1 MRTLNKTD
9 IMKKIL
15 LLALLV
21 MSMAVTA
28 QEKRYVIQGEMSSP
42 VLCYSNEAVTEVRLE
57 QMVDGQM
64 VEVASSPVVGNKF
77 MFEGI
82 VPQELAL
89 YNITGFDNGTI
100 QVFVEEG
107 VINVGPFDAAY
118 PVGARIG
125 GTPSNDM
132 YQAYID
138 LNGECIK
145 EAKVRMKEA
154 QESMPAE
161 VKGNLEAEA
170 KYTSPVFYVNNM
182 HFKVAIMDFIYKN
195 IDSPVA
201 LYIIKYSMM
210 PAFATDV
217 IQDFI
222 DAVPAELHSLS
233 MYKELVNDVLSANL
247 KVGSQAPDITG
258 RTPDGKPVSLS
269 DFRGKYVFLD
279 FWASW
284 CAPCRREIPYL
295 KEALA
300 YSGES
305 ENLVV
310 LSYSIDDEYEDWIG
324 CIADN
329 ELTHRNWVHI
339 SSLKGWNSE
348 GIKLFGVKGV
358 PFTALIGPDGNVVAF
373 ELRGEEMVKRLRKI
387 VDDVNE

>member
-1 MRTLNKTD
+1 MRK
-9 IMKKIL
+9 L
-15 LLALLV
+15 LVLALLAISTV
-21 MSMAVTA
+21 ITA
-28 QEKRYVIQGEMSSP
+28 QEKRYVIKGEMSSP
-42 VLCYSNEAVTEVRLE
+42 VLCYSNETVTEVKLE

-64 VEVASSPVVGNKF
+64 VETATAPVVDNKF
-77 MFEGI
+77 VFEGV
-82 VPQELAL
+82 VPAELGL
-89 YNITGFDNGTI
+89 FNITGFDNGTI
-100 QVFVEEG
+100 QLFIEEG

-138 LNGECIK
+138 LNSECIK

-154 QESMPAE
+154 QASIPAE
-161 VKGNLEAEA
+161 IKGNLEAEA

-182 HFKVAIMDFIYKN
+182 HFKVAIMDFIYRN
-195 IDSPVA
+195 IDSPVV

-210 PAFATDV
+210 PTFTTDV
-217 IQDFI
+217 IQNFI
-222 DAVPAELHSLS
+222 DAVPEELHSLS

-247 KVGSQAPDITG
+247 KVGAKAPDISG
-258 RTPDGKPVSLS
+258 RTPDGKELSLS
-269 DFRGKYVFLD
+269 DFKGKYVFLD

-305 ENLVV
+305 DNIVV
-310 LSYSIDDEYEDWIG
+310 LSYSIDDEYEDWTG

-329 ELTHRNWVHI
+329 ELVHRNWVHI
-339 SSLKGWNSE
+339 SVLKGWNSE
-348 GIKLFGVKGV
+348 ALKFFGVNGV
-358 PFTALIGPDGNVVAF
+358 PFTALIDPEGKVVQF
-373 ELRGEEMVKRLRKI
+373 ELRGEEMVKKLKKI
-387 VDDVNE
+387 VDGINE

>member
-1 MRTLNKTD
+1 M
-9 IMKKIL
+9 
-15 LLALLV
+15 LAISTV
-21 MSMAVTA
+21 ITA
-28 QEKRYVIQGEMSSP
+28 QEKRFVIKGEMSSP
-42 VLCYSNEAVTEVRLE
+42 VLCYSNESVTEVKLE

-64 VEVASSPVVGNKF
+64 VVTATVPVVDNKF
-77 MFEGI
+77 VFEGV
-82 VPQELAL
+82 VPAELAL
-89 YNITGFDNGTI
+89 FNITGFDNGTI
-100 QVFVEEG
+100 QLFIEEG

-138 LNGECIK
+138 LNGKCIK
-145 EAKVRMKEA
+145 EAKERMKEA
-154 QESMPAE
+154 QANIPAE
-161 VKGNLEAEA
+161 IKGNLEAEA

-210 PAFATDV
+210 PAFSTDV

-222 DAVPAELHSLS
+222 DAVPTELHSLS

-258 RTPDGKPVSLS
+258 RTPDGKTISLS

-305 ENLVV
+305 ENIVV
-310 LSYSIDDEYEDWIG
+310 LSYSIDDEYEDWTG

-339 SSLKGWNSE
+339 SALKGWNSE

-373 ELRGEEMVKRLRKI
+373 ELRGEEMVKRLKKI
-387 VDDVNE
+387 VDGVNE

>member
-1 MRTLNKTD
+1 MRKFLV
-9 IMKKIL
+9 
-15 LLALLV
+15 LALLAISTV
-21 MSMAVTA
+21 ITA
-28 QEKRYVIQGEMSSP
+28 QEKRFVIKGEMSSP
-42 VLCYSNEAVTEVRLE
+42 VLCYSNESVTEVKLE

-64 VEVASSPVVGNKF
+64 VVTATVPVVDNKF
-77 MFEGI
+77 VFEGV
-82 VPQELAL
+82 VPAELAL
-89 YNITGFDNGTI
+89 FNITGFDNGTI
-100 QVFVEEG
+100 QLFIEEG

-138 LNGECIK
+138 LNGKCIK
-145 EAKVRMKEA
+145 EAKERMKEA
-154 QESMPAE
+154 QANIPAE
-161 VKGNLEAEA
+161 IKGNLEAEA

-195 IDSPVA
+195 IDSPVV

-210 PAFATDV
+210 PAFSTDV

-222 DAVPAELHSLS
+222 DAVPTELHSLS

-258 RTPDGKPVSLS
+258 RTPDGKTISLS

-305 ENLVV
+305 ENIVV
-310 LSYSIDDEYEDWIG
+310 LSYSIDDEYEDWAG

-339 SSLKGWNSE
+339 SALKGWNSE

-358 PFTALIGPDGNVVAF
+358 PFTALIDPDGNVVAF
-373 ELRGEEMVKRLRKI
+373 ELRGEEMVKRLKKI
-387 VDDVNE
+387 VDGVNE

>member
-1 MRTLNKTD
+1 
-9 IMKKIL
+9 
-15 LLALLV
+15 
-21 MSMAVTA
+21 
-28 QEKRYVIQGEMSSP
+28 MSSP
-42 VLCYSNEAVTEVRLE
+42 VLCYSSESVTEVRLE
-57 QMVDGQM
+57 QMVDGQP
-64 VEVASSPVVGNKF
+64 VLVATSPVVDNKF
-77 MFEGI
+77 VFEGV
-82 VPQELAL
+82 VPQELGL
-89 YNITGFDNGTI
+89 FNITGFDNGTI
-100 QVFVEEG
+100 QLFIEEG

-138 LNGECIK
+138 LNSECVK
-145 EAKVRMKEA
+145 EAKARMKEA
-154 QESMPAE
+154 QANMPAE
-161 VKGNLEAEA
+161 AKGNPEAES
-170 KYTSPVFYVNNM
+170 KYTSPVFYVNNI

-195 IDSPVA
+195 IDSPVV

-210 PAFATDV
+210 PAFTTDV
-217 IQDFI
+217 IQNFI
-222 DAVPAELHSLS
+222 DAVPQELHSLS

-247 KVGSQAPDITG
+247 KVGSQAPDISG
-258 RTPDGKPVSLS
+258 RTPDGENLSLS

-305 ENLVV
+305 DNIVV
-310 LSYSIDDEYEDWIG
+310 LSYSIDDEYEDWVG

-329 ELTHRNWVHI
+329 GLLHRNWVHI
-339 SSLKGWNSE
+339 SALKGWNSE

-358 PFTALIGPDGNVVAF
+358 PFTALIDPNGNVVAF
-373 ELRGEEMVKRLRKI
+373 ELRGEEMVKRLKKI
-387 VDDVNE
+387 VDGVNE

>member
-1 MRTLNKTD
+1 MR
-9 IMKKIL
+9 KIL
-15 LLALLV
+15 LLALLAISTV
-21 MSMAVTA
+21 ITA
-28 QEKRYVIQGEMSSP
+28 QERHYVIKGEMSSP
-42 VLCYSNEAVTEVRLE
+42 VLCYSSESVTEVRLE
-57 QMVDGQM
+57 QMVDGQP
-64 VEVASSPVVGNKF
+64 VLVATSPVVDNKF
-77 MFEGI
+77 VFEGV
-82 VPQELAL
+82 VPQELGL
-89 YNITGFDNGTI
+89 FNITGFDNGTI
-100 QVFVEEG
+100 QLFIEEG

-138 LNGECIK
+138 LNSECVK
-145 EAKVRMKEA
+145 EAKARMKEA
-154 QESMPAE
+154 QANMPAE
-161 VKGNLEAEA
+161 AKGNPETES
-170 KYTSPVFYVNNM
+170 KYTSPVFYVNNI

-195 IDSPVA
+195 IDSPVV

-210 PAFATDV
+210 PAFTTDV
-217 IQDFI
+217 IQNFI
-222 DAVPAELHSLS
+222 DAVPQELHSLS

-247 KVGSQAPDITG
+247 KVGSLAPDISG
-258 RTPDGKPVSLS
+258 RTPDGENLSLS

-305 ENLVV
+305 DNIVV
-310 LSYSIDDEYEDWIG
+310 LSYSIDDEYEDWVG

-329 ELTHRNWVHI
+329 GLLHRNWVHI
-339 SSLKGWNSE
+339 SALKGWNSE

-358 PFTALIGPDGNVVAF
+358 PFTALIDPNGNVVAF
-373 ELRGEEMVKRLRKI
+373 ELRGEEMVKRLKKI
-387 VDDVNE
+387 VDGVNE